1 MVVKGLERNIG
12 SLYEARRLLLG
23 LDSTEVSMTTKNVSE
38 VTTKTPV
45 DPLVANNGITNYW
58 INVLMQQLRLTETG
72 VCVCV
77 CMCVRAHF
85 ILFSFTHACLLNEWY
100 VFCMSIFRCCALS

>member
-1 MVVKGLERNIG
+1 MLTILNVCFQSVVVKGLERNIG

-23 LDSTEVSMTTKNVSE
+23 LDTTEVSMMTKNVSE
-38 VTTKTPV
+38 VSVMTKTPV
-45 DPLVANNGITNYW
+45 DPLVANNGITGYW

-77 CMCVRAHF
+77 CASSSLISLMLV
-85 ILFSFTHACLLNEWY
+85 
-100 VFCMSIFRCCALS
+100 CCAQ